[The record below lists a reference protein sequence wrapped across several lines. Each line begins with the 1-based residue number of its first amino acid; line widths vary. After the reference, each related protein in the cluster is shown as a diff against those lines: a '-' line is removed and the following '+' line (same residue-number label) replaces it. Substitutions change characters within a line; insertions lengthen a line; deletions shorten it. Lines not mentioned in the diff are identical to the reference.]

1 MTYNIIQTNKFKKD
15 FEKCIKR
22 GLKID
27 ELKEVLSLLSQG
39 AVLPQKYF
47 DHPLKPSK

>member
-1 MTYNIIQTNKFKKD
+1 MKYNVIQTNKFKKD

-22 GLKID
+22 GLKIQ
-27 ELKEVLSLLSQG
+27 ELKTVIELLSEG

-47 DHPLKPSK
+47 DHPL